1 MRCERREKGKATG
14 WGRRRRGRKGKGME
28 RV

>member
-1 MRCERREKGKATG
+1 MRCERREKGKAMDR
-14 WGRRRRGRKGKGME
+14 GRRRRGRKGKGMD